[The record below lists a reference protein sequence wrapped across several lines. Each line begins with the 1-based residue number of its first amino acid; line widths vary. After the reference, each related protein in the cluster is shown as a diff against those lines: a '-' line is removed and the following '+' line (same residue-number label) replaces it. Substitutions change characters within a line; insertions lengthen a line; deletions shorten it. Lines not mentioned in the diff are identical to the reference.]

1 MSIYARIFA
10 VGLMTAAA
18 SGVSLA
24 QGLYNFAGPHP
35 WVGSYIGFAEQLC
48 AAGDSTCPEVPL
60 FMTPTLT
67 SDGIF
72 LGNDSLALG
81 GPPFGPHTTAHGQWV
96 ATGPQSFIADY
107 VFMLPGTA
115 ANNITA
121 LRFRW
126 QAFMV
131 SPTLMSGYVNIF
143 FGPQLPIAW
152 GSLTPG
158 TFPTLPAATAFFL
171 TPPAT
176 FYTDPTKC
184 PGGPAKG
191 CPFIFEFTVGRV
203 APNP

>member
-1 MSIYARIFA
+1 MSIYARILA
-10 VGLMTAAA
+10 VGVLAVAA
-18 SGVSLA
+18 SGVSQA
-24 QGLYNFAGPHP
+24 QGFFNWLSPHP
-35 WVGSYIGFAEQLC
+35 WVGSYIGYAEQLC
-48 AAGDSTCPEVPL
+48 ATGDTTCPQVAL

-67 SDGIF
+67 ADGIF

-126 QAFMV
+126 QASMV
-131 SPTLMSGYVNIF
+131 SPTLMQGYVNIF

-152 GSLTPG
+152 GALTSSQ
-158 TFPTLPAATAFFL
+158 FPTLPSAAQFFL

-176 FYTDPTKC
+176 FVTDPSTC
-184 PGGPAKG
+184 SGGPAKG
-191 CPFIFEFTVGRV
+191 CPFVFKFTVGRV